1 MPDKIV
7 RFKTDNNIMWGVL
20 DIDNRVVNVIKGD
33 LYSEYEK
40 SDEHH
45 KTANIKLLAPVVP
58 SKIICVG
65 LNYAKHVQHSQ
76 SAAKAPDHPLL
87 FMKPPSSIIGPEDT
101 IKYPDFVD
109 RVDYEAEM
117 GVVIGK
123 KLTKATPK
131 QARDAIWGLTCVN
144 DVTARHLQ
152 KIDGQWTRAK
162 GFDTFC
168 PVGPWIIKDIDW
180 SDLKVEAYL
189 NGELKQSGQT
199 SDMHFKPDVLI
210 SFISQCMTLYPGD
223 LISTG
228 TPEGIDPMNIGDKI
242 EVVVENVGRLINHIG
257 E

>member
-1 MPDKIV
+1 V
-7 RFKTDNNIMWGVL
+7 
-20 DIDNRVVNVIKGD
+20 
-33 LYSEYEK
+33 
-40 SDEHH
+40 HH
-45 KTANIKLLAPVVP
+45 KTANIRLLAPVKP

-76 SAAKAPDHPLL
+76 SADEAPKYPLL
-87 FMKPPSSIIGPEDT
+87 FMKPPSSIIGPEDI

-109 RVDYEAEM
+109 RVDYEGEM

-123 KLTKATPK
+123 KLTKATPE
-131 QARDAIWGLTCVN
+131 QAGDAIWGLTCVN

-168 PVGPWIIKDIDW
+168 PVGPWVIRDIDW
-180 SDLKVEAYL
+180 SNLKVTAYL

-199 SDMHFKPDVLI
+199 SDMFFKPDVLI
-210 SFISQCMTLYPGD
+210 SFISQCMTLNPGD

-242 EVVVENVGRLINHIG
+242 EVVVENVGRLINHVG